1 VLRSILDTVPLTLL
15 LIAAV
20 ALTVAVVVLAVWLI
34 RRIVPATREGF
45 HAEISAPMVG
55 VVAALFGLLLAFVI
69 VIAYQNFLDAD
80 ANVSREADSLSSI
93 VRDSQAIPEPGG
105 ENVRLAVGTYVRA
118 VVNNEWPQMHDGNDS
133 GLARTGLEGIF
144 AAFRTVK
151 PRSPQAIAF
160 YDDAVR
166 QLNAALAA
174 RRDRLQTAGGGL
186 PRDIALL
193 ILFST
198 FVTVGYAVLVGSP
211 HFGFHAL
218 GPAAIAAVVAVSLV
232 VLLDLSYP
240 FSGDVSIAP
249 DDFKTGALGQFFPP
263 P

>member
-1 VLRSILDTVPLTLL
+1 VLRSILDTVPITLL

-20 ALTVAVVVLAVWLI
+20 GFSLSVVLLAVWLI
-34 RRIVPATREGF
+34 RRTVPATSEGF

-69 VIAYQNFLDAD
+69 IIAYENFLDAD
-80 ANVSREADSLSSI
+80 ANVSREADSLASI
-93 VRDSQAIPEPGG
+93 VRDSAAFPEPGG
-105 ENVRLAVGTYVRA
+105 ENVRLAVGSYVRA
-118 VVNNEWPQMHDGNDS
+118 VVNKEWAQMHDGNDS
-133 GLARTGLEGIF
+133 ALAVSGLEGIF

-151 PRSPQAIAF
+151 PRSRTAISF
-160 YDDAVR
+160 YDDAVS

-174 RRDRLQTAGGGL
+174 RRDRLQNADGGL

-193 ILFST
+193 ILFGS

-211 HFGFHAL
+211 HFGFHVL
-218 GPAAIAAVVAVSLV
+218 GPAAIAMVVAVSLV

-249 DDFKTGALGQFFPP
+249 EDFKTGALAQFFPP